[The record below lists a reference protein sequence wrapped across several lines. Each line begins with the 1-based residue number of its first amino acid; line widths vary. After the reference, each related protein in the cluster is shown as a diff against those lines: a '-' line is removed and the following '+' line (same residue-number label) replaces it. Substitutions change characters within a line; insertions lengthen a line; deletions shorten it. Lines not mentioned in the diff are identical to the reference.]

1 MEPTL
6 VKAGAAFIHHS
17 SEGADGCGSMHSM
30 HSHFQCSSPIC
41 IGANSTRCEYDHT
54 IKVCDCSLPT
64 SHESMLVL
72 CRETRK
78 DDWRSRQQAA
88 RQEDTARRAA
98 EATAKEDAKMAAF
111 RSMLAGGPI
120 TIAKR

>member
-1 MEPTL
+1 M
-6 VKAGAAFIHHS
+6 
-17 SEGADGCGSMHSM
+17 
-30 HSHFQCSSPIC
+30 
-41 IGANSTRCEYDHT
+41 
-54 IKVCDCSLPT
+54 CDCCLP

-120 TIAKR
+120 TIAKRQ